1 MDGGTGASSLPQL
14 TPPGLLKLLC
24 QRNAYPLNFCF
35 CFSAPTSCKN
45 HSTTVTMRPTASHAI
60 RTLTED
66 LLISPADTASL
77 PGFRHPPLE
86 IQGGLGNPKPP
97 WISST
102 SLEFQYYPEIQG
114 GLGIPRISAYLF
126 LPWNSH
132 TPWEFPYL

>member
-1 MDGGTGASSLPQL
+1 MAKLAGARSLLAPSLANISSAVPHHQ
-14 TPPGLLKLLC
+14 G
-24 QRNAYPLNFCF
+24 
-35 CFSAPTSCKN
+35 
-45 HSTTVTMRPTASHAI
+45 
-60 RTLTED
+60 
-66 LLISPADTASL
+66 TASL

-114 GLGIPRISAYLF
+114 GLGIPRIPAYLL

>member
-1 MDGGTGASSLPQL
+1 MAVALAGPLVGA
-14 TPPGLLKLLC
+14 
-24 QRNAYPLNFCF
+24 NMAPL
-35 CFSAPTSCKN
+35 
-45 HSTTVTMRPTASHAI
+45 HH
-60 RTLTED
+60 
-66 LLISPADTASL
+66 TASL

-114 GLGIPRISAYLF
+114 GLGIPRISTYLL

-132 TPWEFPYL
+132 TPLHFAEVGEGNESAV